1 MGVGAAV
8 GESRG
13 EEVKPTLFTPDSQEA
28 QTLHAAAYTLYE
40 LPRMGAIAAT
50 SLRVERNGAASLVF
64 HLESGEDVGVPRREG
79 ETWDEAIMRFNAEVP
94 A

>member
-1 MGVGAAV
+1 M
-8 GESRG
+8 
-13 EEVKPTLFTPDSQEA
+13 KPTIYKPDSEEA
-28 QTLHAAAYTLYE
+28 RTLHAAAYTLHE
-40 LPRMGAIAAT
+40 LQRTGAIAAT

-79 ETWDEAIMRFNAEVP
+79 ETWAQAIERFNADPSEDEIEQRRRG